1 MEFLIDEEMNSN
13 SNHGDSTRSTF
24 RSKRNIIN
32 PDIAIQNNS
41 YTPVFY
47 TKEQREKMIHEDIK
61 KKEEEEKKR
70 KMEIKNHLNEY
81 LNSKYQDNSRSD
93 KNKHRSRSR
102 SDSRDRKRK
111 RERSIERE
119 INRKGK
125 KSNKDPDKMISLQEK
140 EKEEIKV
147 RKLFY
152 KNFI

>member
-1 MEFLIDEEMNSN
+1 MEFLIDEEMNTN
-13 SNHGDSTRSTF
+13 TNNGDNTRSTM

-32 PDIAIQNNS
+32 PEIAFQNNS

-47 TKEQREKMIHEDIK
+47 TKEQREKMIQEDLK

-70 KMEIKNHLNEY
+70 KMEIKNNLNEY

-102 SDSRDRKRK
+102 NRSDSRDRKRR
-111 RERSIERE
+111 RERSRERE

-125 KSNKDPDKMISLQEK
+125 ESNKIPDKIISLQEK

-147 RKLFY
+147 NLLC
-152 KNFI
+152 